1 MLVARDS
8 RHHRRGQQADILAR
22 LRSLLRRLAAIAS
35 GQYHRRP
42 KRSRQRHGSSA
53 FHGRAYARHDTTGR
67 RVWLIKQEIGAWR
80 LGALVCAFLVVLWLA
95 WCVVAQT
102 AALSLVQSDPDAA
115 LSFVADQPVALNRL
129 AQRELL
135 NPDSNLDAARQW
147 AQRTLRASPLNAR
160 ALSLLGLIAERKGNQ
175 KSAVALMRISAART
189 WGYPTAQA
197 WLFDY
202 ELRRGD
208 YPDALLHLDAFLR
221 SDFQSRAESFPMLAS
236 FTAYPAAFKALIALL
251 ATSPPWRDWLLS
263 ELSSHLS
270 NQTRLI
276 ELYSALSETENPPTK
291 KELSPYL
298 SRLINDGNFEQA
310 YQAWRRTLPR
320 DQRAPE
326 TYPFNRDFDLPIG
339 DLPFNWSLE
348 TTAGADMQIVAAGDG
363 GGKRALLVQFSGARV
378 HFAMK
383 QLMLLPAGDYSFT
396 GRVKTERLVTSRGL
410 WWRIDCAN
418 GSRTLANTE
427 LVSGTIRWTEF
438 KVDFQVPVTGCEAQ
452 SLQLELPARID
463 PELRIEG
470 QVWYQNLQIMPITK
484 TAAPLH

>member
-8 RHHRRGQQADILAR
+8 RHHRRGRQADILDR
-22 LRSLLRRLAAIAS
+22 LSSLLRWLVAIAS
-35 GQYHRRP
+35 GRYHRAP
-42 KRSRQRHGSSA
+42 KRSRHRHGSSA
-53 FHGRAYARHDTTGR
+53 FHGRDYARHETTGR
-67 RVWLIKQEIGAWR
+67 RVWLVKQQISAWR

-95 WCVVAQT
+95 WCIVAQT
-102 AALSLVQSDPDAA
+102 AALSLVQSHPDAA
-115 LSFVADQPVALNRL
+115 LSFIADQPVALNRL

-147 AQRTLRASPLNAR
+147 AQRTLHANPLNAR
-160 ALSLLGLIAERKGNQ
+160 AFTLLGLIAERKGNQ
-175 KSAVALMRISAART
+175 KSAEALVRISAALT
-189 WGYPTAQA
+189 WHDPTAQL
-197 WLFDY
+197 WLFD
-202 ELRRGD
+202 RAVRQAN
-208 YPDALLHLDAFLR
+208 YPDALLHLDALLR
-221 SDFQSRAESFPMLAS
+221 DFGSRAEFFPTLAA

-263 ELSSHLS
+263 ELSSRLA
-270 NQTRLI
+270 NQARLI

-291 KELSPYL
+291 QELRPYL
-298 SRLINDGNFEQA
+298 NRLINDGNLEQA
-310 YQAWRRTLPR
+310 YQAWHQILPP
-320 DQRAPE
+320 DQRARE

-339 DLPFNWSLE
+339 DLPFNWWLE

-396 GRVKTERLVTSRGL
+396 GRVKTEQLVTSRGL
-410 WWRIDCAN
+410 WWRIGCAN
-418 GSRTLANTE
+418 GSQTLANTE
-427 LVSGTIRWTEF
+427 LVSGTMPWTEF

-452 SLQLELPARID
+452 GLQLELPARID
-463 PELRIEG
+463 PELQIEG